1 MRIGPWEVIRSKILD
16 RLSGLTGGDDL
27 VTRVF
32 TTIGYAFISA
42 LGILVVGFLIYL
54 VTLIP
59 VFPRILPTLVILCIG
74 FVLAGTTITYDD
86 VPFSTPRLL
95 MIAAGIIYFIVLLTT
110 NAIFQLVW
118 YLQFLGFFFYFF
130 FMTVLLTIV
139 YWFFTDF
146 YARFSGP

>member
-16 RLSGLTGGDDL
+16 RLSGLRGEDEL

-42 LGILVVGFLIYL
+42 LCILVVGFLVYL

-59 VFPRILPTLVILCIG
+59 VFPPVLPTLVILVIG
-74 FVLAGTTITYDD
+74 FVLAGTTITYDE
-86 VPFSTPRLL
+86 VPFATPRLL
-95 MIAAGIIYFIVLLTT
+95 MIAAGIIYFMVLLTT

-118 YLQFLGFFFYFF
+118 FLQFLGFFFYFF
-130 FMTVLLTIV
+130 FMTVFLTIV

-146 YARFSGP
+146 YARFSG